1 MRNQSLK
8 AKTEL
13 RATSPVRFQDKRWRL
28 DAAISDPG
36 PKQPMQLQVLGM
48 AHNIDEQAAKR
59 EADPVKDNF
68 MEHGMT

>member
-28 DAAISDPG
+28 DAAYPTLARSS
-36 PKQPMQLQVLGM
+36 QMQLQVLG
-48 AHNIDEQAAKR
+48 NGAKHR
-59 EADPVKDNF
+59 
-68 MEHGMT
+68 